1 MRECVMKQ
9 IRSFLYVGIVATGVD
24 LALYSLLVYL
34 NLCGYVAA
42 TIIGYSAGFGVS
54 FFLTRGYVFSKV
66 KIENIYCEFLAVYLI
81 TVIGLLLNLAI
92 VFVLM
97 RMDLNV
103 YLVRCVAIAIV
114 FFFNYFSRKR
124 YVYS

>member
-1 MRECVMKQ
+1 MKQ

-24 LALYSLLVYL
+24 LTLYSLLVYL
-34 NLCGYVAA
+34 NLCGYATA

-66 KIENIYCEFLAVYLI
+66 KMENVYYEFLVVYLI
-81 TVIGLLLNLAI
+81 TAVGLFLNLTI
-92 VFVLM
+92 VFILM
-97 RMDLNV
+97 HLALNV
-103 YLVRCVAIAIV
+103 YVVRCVAIAIV
-114 FFFNYFSRKR
+114 FFFNYFARKR